1 MIRDWLCVYVR
12 SLSCIEISSL
22 SETVQT
28 LLRPKFKLYMFVNV
42 LVAAA
47 SATTTFFVSRRKS
60 RRNGENKTNFEQVCT
75 RKRFLLSNETRNK
88 TFLAG
93 KNFKM

>member
-60 RRNGENKTNFEQVCT
+60 RRNGGGIVENKTKNFEQV
-75 RKRFLLSNETRNK
+75 RHSFEQQNSS
-88 TFLAG
+88 LAG